1 MPTVETSAVEAD
13 ARNAALGSDGE
24 RRASVALYYMLV
36 LLARGEALNIV
47 VNSGN
52 GEGLLAWRRLVRRY
66 DSAVA
71 TRLAGLLLALM
82 NWSFAGDIQSRLEL
96 FEREVLRY
104 EARSG
109 EALSL
114 QLRVG
119 M

>member
-1 MPTVETSAVEAD
+1 
-13 ARNAALGSDGE
+13 
-24 RRASVALYYMLV
+24 
-36 LLARGEALNIV
+36 
-47 VNSGN
+47 
-52 GEGLLAWRRLVRRY
+52 
-66 DSAVA
+66 
-71 TRLAGLLLALM
+71 M

-119 M
+119 MVLNGLEKGALRDHLLLNSSKYSEWQ